1 MTDTSKLIMDRLVHE
16 ARQLKR
22 GDVRLATLGRLK
34 DACDAIADGSAAE
47 VLRRSL
53 SKGAHAYRAGSA
65 PINPSTIAAYVKARQ
80 ALGHSDWV
88 GPTRVT
94 IAADK
99 SGMMAYV
106 VARQAERGIVAL
118 PKKTSRQKSI
128 DEIIDRLDAV
138 EDQQFLRFAFEEL
151 RQAASKYRILIR
163 GLASIPGID
172 VQSILHG
179 IPATPALSAPTADP
193 KVQATLRR
201 LTQRLLD
208 DQALAEYDLTFDG
221 RRVRQRSGM
230 RKQLVQADEIDALR
244 RLTGEGVDTEPKAPP
259 LKADCVES

>member
-1 MTDTSKLIMDRLVHE
+1 MTDTSELIMDRLIHE

-22 GDVRLATLGRLK
+22 GYIRLATLGRLK

-47 VLRRSL
+47 VLRRAR

-65 PINPSTIAAYVKARQ
+65 PINASTIEAYVKARQ
-80 ALGHSDWV
+80 ALGHTEWV

-106 VARQAERGIVAL
+106 AARQAERGIVAL

-151 RQAASKYRILIR
+151 RQAASRYRILIR

-179 IPATPALSAPTADP
+179 APAMPVLPVRSLDP
-193 KVQATLRR
+193 NVQASLRR
-201 LTQRLLD
+201 LTQRLCD

-244 RLTGEGVDTEPKAPP
+244 GLTGEGVDTEPEAPP
-259 LKADCVES
+259 FKADCVES